1 MRGAWMLVLAA
12 LPALADISGTV
23 VNRTTGKPQ
32 AGVMVHLTQMGQGG
46 MAPAGS
52 ARTGEDGRFTI
63 QTKGG
68 GAMLLQAVYKG
79 VSYSRPVEAGAAN
92 VQVDV
97 YDAAPRVPD
106 ARVTQHM
113 ILVES
118 DGKEWV
124 VNETILFE
132 NTANV
137 TWNDPEQ
144 GTLQFTAPTAA
155 GDNVRV
161 RATSPGSV
169 PVEREPRR
177 VRPGVFAL
185 DFPVKPGGETRFDI
199 SYKFPAQEKTV
210 LQGRILHPPGPVRLV
225 VPEGIQAEGEALKEL
240 GQEPST
246 RAAIFDITGNSYEI
260 LLSGTGALP
269 QTPPA
274 GESEEDGPRIERIL
288 PPGYERWWKIALVL
302 VAAFLA
308 LSFWAQWIKSGETGQ
323 RSAR

>member
-1 MRGAWMLVLAA
+1 MRVFWILALAA

-23 VNRTTGKPQ
+23 INRTTGKPQ
-32 AGVMVHLTQMGQGG
+32 AGVFVHVTQMGQAG

-52 ARTGEDGRFTI
+52 AKTGEDGRFVLS
-63 QTKGG
+63 TKGAG
-68 GAMLLQAVYKG
+68 SLLLQAVYKG

-92 VQVDV
+92 VEIDV
-97 YDAAPRVPD
+97 FDAAPRVPD

-113 ILVES
+113 ILVEG

-132 NTANV
+132 NATNV
-137 TWNDPEQ
+137 TWNDPER
-144 GTLQFTAPTAA
+144 GTLQFTAPVAA

-199 SYKFPAQEKTV
+199 SYKFPAQAKTV
-210 LQGRILHPPGPVRLV
+210 LQGRILHAPGPVRLV
-225 VPEGIQAEGEALKEL
+225 VPEGIQAEGAALKEL

-246 RAAIFDITGNSYEI
+246 RAAIFDIIGASYEI
-260 LLSGTGALP
+260 QLSGTGALP
-269 QTPPA
+269 QTPAA

-288 PPGYERWWKIALVL
+288 PPGYERWWKIALAL

-308 LSFWAQWIKSGETGQ
+308 LSFWAQWIKSGAAGN